1 MSGITSVTFT
11 SYAVIGG
18 TIRVTADVV
27 LPRVGGSA
35 DMSLFS
41 YALQGGL
48 IAYDPAIPTSQD
60 PASGTQTSNF
70 TLTLT
75 FSEISFPALYVPS
88 QTNNYKIRYDGTEYA
103 SQNYQ
108 YVASYSFSFTSFTVS
123 QINLASF
130 LSYAEF
136 AYTGLIPEY
145 PVANNFTYTA
155 LVGGTSYSYING
167 TPSNFTPTIGISS
180 FSFTFT
186 DTNFSPLFVL
196 STQTH
201 TLNFTNTQQL
211 NVNSLPVSYTYSDT
225 YTFTFTSFTVALD
238 TSNSTIVRASFSYTY
253 AGFTPS
259 PANFIYYLNNNSD
272 DIASYIT
279 WNFSQSGGSGTGT
292 AEFTRVNQVTTPIF
306 IQASVITHR
315 INYSQS
321 GINVDTST
329 VNTVFTLTNSNN
341 IQVTK
346 PVTIITIDNYK
357 SVILPPAETSKGLLF
372 HFKILNVT
380 APYTFRVNSY
390 LKNNFLPL
398 QTYLYTTAI
407 NNPFASK
414 IEDAFASSVVSLTLT
429 TLTVVSDG
437 GNWWILNKYLGT
449 LTPNTAPLLPSPAIT
464 ESTETASFNYNYV
477 TLANRNNIVLHSMS
491 SSYLKYIFITNA
503 YEASVTFSIY
513 FPSGSGFETLSANDG
528 DIYKF
533 FSFPLP
539 SGAVGGVVLTYSN
552 GRYYIIG
559 TSVNASITP
568 AYVSLETPLIISSSI
583 SRLTT
588 GTYFELP
595 YLSNITSSNAV
606 LTIIKA
612 GTGTKQVNA
621 SQNVLFQIAQQANS
635 AFELVTNSVVWF
647 IIIKNGNDQ
656 YYLPVSF
663 YPGS

>member
-11 SYAVIGG
+11 SYAVISG
-18 TIRVTADVV
+18 TITVTADVV
-27 LPRVGGSA
+27 VPRISYA

-48 IAYDPAIPTSQD
+48 VAYDPAIPTTQD
-60 PASGTQTSNF
+60 PASGTQNTNF

-75 FSEISFPALYVPS
+75 FSETSFPALYVPS
-88 QTNNYKIRYDGTEYA
+88 QTNNYKIKYDGTEYA

-108 YVASYSFSFTSFTVS
+108 YQASYSFSFTSFTVS
-123 QINLASF
+123 QINLTSF

-136 AYTGLIPEY
+136 AYAGLIPEY

-155 LVGGTSYSYING
+155 LVGGIPYSYTNG

-180 FSFTFT
+180 FSFIFP
-186 DTNFSPLFVL
+186 DSSNFSPLFVL

-253 AGFTPS
+253 TGFTPS
-259 PANFIYYLNNNSD
+259 SANFHYYLNNDSV

-306 IQASVITHR
+306 IQASVITHA
-315 INYSQS
+315 INYSQF
-321 GINVDTST
+321 GIDVNTST

-346 PVTIITIDNYK
+346 QVTIITIDNYK

-407 NNPFASK
+407 SNPFASK
-414 IEDAFASSVVSLTLT
+414 IEDTFASSVVSSSLT
-429 TLTVVSDG
+429 TLTLVSDG

-449 LTPNTAPLLPSPAIT
+449 LTPNTAPILPSPAIT

-503 YEASVTFSIY
+503 YESSVTFSIY
-513 FPSGSGFETLSANDG
+513 FPSGAGLETLSTNDG
-528 DIYKF
+528 DIYKY

-539 SGAVGGVVLTYSN
+539 SGAVGGVILTYSN
-552 GRYYIIG
+552 SRYYIIG

-647 IIIKNGNDQ
+647 IVIKNGYNQ
-656 YYLPVSF
+656 YYLPIAF
-663 YPGS
+663 YSGS